1 MTITDPAS
9 LIADIDNNFFEKQ
22 YKGLSTDSSAPSG
35 LTYVEPD
42 LGGPQHES
50 KTFDSPTT
58 KPDSTPNEIASSS
71 TTIKSHIITLP
82 SFIDTDALAP
92 GPTLATCITEEDFGQ
107 HVLEH
112 THPNF
117 RSTLKSAPYHSSAV
131 VVAGEGFGVGS
142 SRECAVSALKG
153 AGVKCVI
160 AKSFAFIFARNLP
173 SLGLWGFTMPAE
185 SGFWDEVYRDEMNEK
200 EIEVDLVGR
209 KVKVNVGD
217 KGWKEWDFEL
227 SEMEYQLTMNK
238 GVTESFN
245 RLGRGIWAGM
255 MKDGENVTVSGGGRG
270 GNSTGEVEM
279 GNEPNEIEKKM
290 EW

>member
-9 LIADIDNNFFEKQ
+9 LLADVDSDFFEKQ
-22 YKGLSTDSSAPSG
+22 YKGLSTDSSALSE

-42 LGGPQHES
+42 LEGPQHES
-50 KTFDSPTT
+50 KTFGSPTT
-58 KPDSTPNEIASSS
+58 RIDRTPNETASSS
-71 TTIKSHIITLP
+71 IAIKSHIITLP

-92 GPTLATCITEEDFGQ
+92 GPTLATCVTEEDFGQ

-117 RSTLKSAPYHSSAV
+117 RSTLRSAPYHSSAV

-173 SLGLWGFTMPAE
+173 SLGLWGFTIPVE
-185 SGFWDEVYRDEMNEK
+185 SDFWDQVYKDEMNER

-209 KVKVNVGD
+209 KVKVNLEEE
-217 KGWKEWDFEL
+217 GWKEWEFEL

-255 MKDGENVTVSGGGRG
+255 MKDGEKTSVRG
-270 GNSTGEVEM
+270 GHAGGSNTGEIEM
-279 GNEPNEIEKKM
+279 GSESTEMEKKI